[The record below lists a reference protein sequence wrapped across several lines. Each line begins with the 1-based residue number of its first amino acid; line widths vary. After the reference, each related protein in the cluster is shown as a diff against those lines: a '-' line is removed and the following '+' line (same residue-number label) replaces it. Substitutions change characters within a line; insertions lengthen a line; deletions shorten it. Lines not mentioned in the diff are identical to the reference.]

1 MEREL
6 MRITTRCDPYAPA
19 TVRQALQGLSYGWEL
34 GDAMLVATE
43 LVTNAVRHSCCSE
56 DQMLT
61 VKLVRTAGRFEIS
74 VCDPGRS
81 GSQARLIDRPDGAG
95 GLGLKVVEQIAARW
109 GSERGRR
116 GYRVWAQ
123 LPASG

>member
-19 TVRQALQGLSYGWEL
+19 TVRQALQGLGYGWEL
-34 GDAMLVATE
+34 GDTMLVATE
-43 LVTNAVRHSCCSE
+43 LVTNAVRHSRCSE
-56 DQMLT
+56 EQMLT
-61 VKLVRTAGRFEIS
+61 VRLVRTAGRFEIS
-74 VCDPGRS
+74 VCDPGRA
-81 GSQARLIDRPDGAG
+81 GTQARLIDRPDGAG
-95 GLGLKVVEQIAARW
+95 GLGLKVVQQIAARW
-109 GSERGRR
+109 GSERGRK